1 MMKTRFWWS
10 FSLVLALGVPVFG
23 ESLWLKATNDE
34 KGIYGRAVAGR
45 RGDLVTV
52 QISETVRFSTTGMQ
66 ATVPGRSSALQDE
79 VFRLLQ
85 GVGKSALRLGT
96 DASGATLMV
105 DLGELFSGEFSGGA
119 GTMSTDLS
127 VESYPLTSEVVDVL
141 PNGNLVIAGVK
152 TVAIGEENL
161 IVVLSGVA
169 RPEDITQSNTL
180 SSSQLAHA
188 QVNFLL
194 EGTLSDVQ
202 QPGWLSQFVNRV
214 NPF

>member
-1 MMKTRFWWS
+1 MRTRFWSS
-10 FSLVLALGVPVFG
+10 FSLFLILVAPVAA

-34 KGIYGRAVAGR
+34 RGIYGRAVASR

-52 QISETVRFSTTGMQ
+52 QVSETASFSTSGLQ
-66 ATVPGRSSALQDE
+66 ASMPGRQSSVQNE
-79 VFRLLQ
+79 VLRLLQ
-85 GVGKSALRLGT
+85 GLGKNALRLGT
-96 DASGATLMV
+96 DAAGAPLV
-105 DLGELFSGEFSGGA
+105 LDLGELMSGDFEGGA
-119 GTMSTDLS
+119 GTLQTDLS
-127 VESYPLTSEVVDVL
+127 VSSYPLTSEVVDVL
-141 PNGNLVIAGVK
+141 PNGNLVIAGAK
-152 TVAIGEENL
+152 TVSIGEEDL

-188 QVNFLL
+188 EVRFVL

-202 QPGWLSQFVNRV
+202 QPGWLSKFMNRV